1 MSGHQAEAER
11 SQFVPGEVPVLMY
24 HSIAA
29 DATRKFRRFVVH
41 PGEFAAQM
49 EYLASAGYHPV
60 TAAELAGSRP
70 GRPWPARPVV
80 LTFDDAYAD
89 FYSAALPVLRAH
101 GFRATLYVPTAY
113 VGATTRFNASMGEQ
127 NRAVLS
133 WQALLDIAAEGI
145 EVAAHS
151 HTHPQLDRVPPS
163 VLRDEVHRSRE
174 LLEEE
179 LGFAVDGFAYPFGYW
194 NRAVRAA
201 VAAAGYR
208 YACAV
213 DELITVPG
221 DDVLTLPRLTV
232 NAGIGVAGL
241 ARLVQARPTRGGP
254 RIAAVKRL
262 AWRAVR
268 NAVPPVGRDP
278 REGWAG
284 EPKASAREREGWA
297 GT

>member
-1 MSGHQAEAER
+1 MSAHQAAGRAE
-11 SQFVPGEVPVLMY
+11 SLSGEVAVLMY
-24 HSIAA
+24 HCIAVG
-29 DATRKFRRFVVH
+29 ATRKFRRFVVH
-41 PGEFAAQM
+41 PDEFAAQM
-49 EYLASAGYHPV
+49 EYLADAGYHPV
-60 TAAELAGSRP
+60 TTAELVSSRR
-70 GRPWPARPVV
+70 GRPLPPRPVV
-80 LTFDDAYAD
+80 LTFDDAYTD
-89 FYSAALPVLRAH
+89 FYSAALPVLRAR

-113 VGATTRFNASMGEQ
+113 VGATTSFNVSMGEQ

-151 HTHPQLDRVPPS
+151 HTHPQLDRVPAS
-163 VLRDEVHRSRE
+163 VVNDEVRRSRG
-174 LLEEE
+174 LLEDK
-179 LGFAVDGFAYPFGYW
+179 LGLAVDGFAYPFGYW

-201 VAAAGYR
+201 IAAAGYR

-213 DELITVPG
+213 DDLVTVPD

-241 ARLVQARPTRGGP
+241 ARLLARPTRGG
-254 RIAAVKRL
+254 RRLVVAKRL

-278 REGWAG
+278 QEGR
-284 EPKASAREREGWA
+284 P